1 MAHTE
6 SLTLASGSK
15 MPLLGLGVWKV
26 ANAIAADTVYNA
38 IKAGYRLIDCASDY
52 GNEVEV
58 GQGIRRAISEG
69 LVKREDLFVT
79 SKLWNT
85 CHAKEHVPQACR
97 RTLDDLGLDYVD
109 LYLIHFPI
117 SLKYVPFEERY
128 PAEWG
133 NFELDPVPMHET
145 WGAMEELVRKGWV
158 KNIGVSN
165 FTAILLMDLL
175 SYCKIR
181 PAVLHIEIHP
191 YLSNNEMIKYAQKE
205 GLAVQAY
212 SSFGPQ
218 SYLELGV
225 DTGIQLLFENDVLK
239 RIGANHK
246 KSVAQVIL
254 RWLVQK
260 KVAVIPKSSNPVR
273 LVENA
278 QLFDFELTAEE
289 MKDIEK
295 LNKDFRMNDPAIYA
309 NIPIFA

>member
-1 MAHTE
+1 
-6 SLTLASGSK
+6 
-15 MPLLGLGVWKV
+15 MPLLGMGVWKV
-26 ANAIAADTVYNA
+26 PKNAAADTVYNA
-38 IKAGYRLIDCASDY
+38 IKAGYRLLDCAADY

-58 GQGIRRAISEG
+58 GQGIRQAISEG
-69 LVKREDLFVT
+69 LVTRADLFVT

-85 CHAKEHVPQACR
+85 YHAKEHVPQACR

-117 SLKYVPFEERY
+117 ALKYVPFEERY

-133 NFELDPVPMHET
+133 NFEVDPVPVHET
-145 WGAMEELVRKGWV
+145 WAAMEELVHKGWA

-165 FTAILLMDLL
+165 FSAALLMDVL

-181 PAVLHIEIHP
+181 PAVLHIEVHP
-191 YLSNNEMIKYAQKE
+191 YLSNNAMIDYAHKE

-218 SYLELGV
+218 SYLEIGV
-225 DTGIQLLFENDVLK
+225 NTGIKSLFEQEVLK
-239 RIGANHK
+239 KIGERHG
-246 KSVAQVIL
+246 KSIAQVIL

-260 KVAVIPKSSNPVR
+260 KVAVIPKSNNPVR
-273 LVENA
+273 VVENA

-289 MKDIEK
+289 MSDIEK
-295 LNKDFRMNDPAIYA
+295 LNKDFRINDPGVYA
-309 NIPIFA
+309 QIPIFA

>member
-1 MAHTE
+1 MTYTH

-15 MPLLGLGVWKV
+15 MPLLGMGVWKV
-26 ANAIAADTVYNA
+26 PKNAAADTVYNA
-38 IKAGYRLIDCASDY
+38 IKAGYRLLDCAADY

-58 GQGIRRAISEG
+58 GQGIRQAISEG
-69 LVKREDLFVT
+69 LVTRADLFVT

-85 CHAKEHVPQACR
+85 YHAKEHVPQACR

-117 SLKYVPFEERY
+117 ALKYVPFEERY

-133 NFELDPVPMHET
+133 NFEVDPVPVHET
-145 WGAMEELVRKGWV
+145 WAAMEELVHKGWA

-165 FTAILLMDLL
+165 FSAALLMDVL

-181 PAVLHIEIHP
+181 PAVLHIEVHP
-191 YLSNNEMIKYAQKE
+191 YLSNNAMIDYAHKE

-218 SYLELGV
+218 SYLEIGV
-225 DTGIQLLFENDVLK
+225 NTGIKSLFEQEVLK
-239 RIGANHK
+239 KIGERHG
-246 KSVAQVIL
+246 KSIAQVIL

-260 KVAVIPKSSNPVR
+260 KVAVIPKSNNPVR
-273 LVENA
+273 VVENA

-289 MKDIEK
+289 MSDIEK
-295 LNKDFRMNDPAIYA
+295 LNKDFRINDPGVYA
-309 NIPIFA
+309 QIPIFA